1 MTDKTWIGAS
11 GGSIAASGNWNPS
24 GVPTASDNLFFN
36 TTGSYTVTIP
46 ANAYCYDLN
55 IVSGAIISFTGTG
68 GFLNISGS
76 MKINSVCAFV
86 SARVNFAATSSVT
99 VKTSGSTFAY
109 PIFFNGAGGTF
120 VLQDNFITNSTATL
134 TNGTLDLNGYT
145 YQAQD
150 TTTAFTT
157 AIGTKNIT
165 FNGGTLLLTG
175 GTTNGTPFNNAAAT
189 NFTTTAG
196 TGVGKITIDI
206 NNGGS
211 HGIKLFQGNNSVFN
225 CALSFNVPTTSTLTI
240 VSNNAFR
247 AITSNTYPATI
258 YLQNGT
264 TTTLTDLP
272 TALTG
277 AAGSLITLAT
287 SGITGT
293 ASPGVKATVTTS
305 SSTAYLGDYISYR
318 DIDFTPGPSTE
329 GTSPYIWYGG
339 YNSTN
344 LGNVTGIALIPTTKK
359 MYIVAN
365 TSTTSWTIP
374 SDWDYLDN
382 EIHLIGP
389 GGGSGGSTGISQ
401 NRYPGGGGG
410 GGGYTKILNF
420 HQTGKG
426 DSVSIQ
432 IGIGGD
438 GAVDQY
444 SAGSQGVATQWNSS
458 MSFSANGGYGGA
470 SGIST
475 PSGSYSAGGAGGTGA
490 TYNGGNGGSGY
501 IIRTSL
507 ASTIINGGGGG
518 GGAGGPAGN
527 GGTGGTGVS
536 SSTSYA
542 TGGSGGGNGG
552 GTAGNT
558 NSPGGNNALGFG
570 GGSANTGANAA
581 RAGGGG
587 AFNSRGAT
595 GVDIWNTIGGSGGSS
610 GMNTGTIAPP
620 GYGSGAGGY
629 NAAQSTNTGGYKG
642 GDGLIAIVYTTYTP
656 NSKFL
661 QMFDIWDN
669 KYKKR

>member
-11 GGSIAASGNWNPS
+11 GGLWTASGNWSPA
-24 GVPTASDNLFFN
+24 GTPTSSDNVFF
-36 TTGSYTVTIP
+36 TSTTSVQITGST
-46 ANAYCYDLN
+46 ACNCYDLN
-55 IVSGAIISFTGTG
+55 VASGAVITFTNNNVT
-68 GFLNISGS
+68 LNIYGS
-76 MKINSVCAFV
+76 MKVNSTC
-86 SARVNFAATSSVT
+86 SFAGIIIKFFATSSVT
-99 VKTSGSTFAY
+99 IKTSGSTFGYA
-109 PIFFNGAGGTF
+109 ITFNGVGGTF
-120 VLQDNFITNSTATL
+120 VLQDNFITASTATL
-134 TNGTLDLNGYT
+134 TNGTLDLNGHT

-150 TTTAFTT
+150 TTTAFIT
-157 AIGTKNIT
+157 ATGTKNIT

-196 TGVGKITIDI
+196 TGVGKIEIDI

-225 CALSFNVPTTSTLTI
+225 CTLSFNVSTTSTLTI
-240 VSNNAFR
+240 VSNNTFR
-247 AITSNTYPATI
+247 AITSSTYPATI

-272 TALTG
+272 TTLTG
-277 AAGSLITLAT
+277 AASNLITLAT
-287 SGITGT
+287 AGATGT

-329 GTSPYIWYGG
+329 GTTPYIWYGG

-344 LGNVTGIALIPTTKK
+344 LGNVTGIALIPSTKK

-365 TSTTSWTIP
+365 SSTTSWTIP

-382 EIHLIGP
+382 EIHLFGS
-389 GGGSGGSTGISQ
+389 GGGSGGSSGSASV
-401 NRYPGGGGG
+401 RYPGGGGG

-420 HQTGKG
+420 LQAGHG

-432 IGIGGD
+432 VGVGGA
-438 GAVDQY
+438 GAVDSS
-444 SAGSQGVATQWNSS
+444 SAGSQGSATQWNSPI
-458 MSFSANGGYGGA
+458 SFSANGGFGGA
-470 SGIST
+470 SGPST
-475 PSGSYSAGGAGGTGA
+475 PSGNYSSGGTGGQGA
-490 TYNGGNGGSGY
+490 TYNGGSGGSGY
-501 IIRTSL
+501 ITRTGVG
-507 ASTIINGGGGG
+507 STTTNGG
-518 GGAGGPAGN
+518 GGAGGAGGPYGN
-527 GGTGGTGVS
+527 GGDGGIGGSSTTATTTGG
-536 SSTSYA
+536 A
-542 TGGSGGGNGG
+542 GGGNGG
-552 GTAGNT
+552 GTNGSGTA
-558 NSPGGNNALGFG
+558 PGGNNALGFG
-570 GGSANTGANAA
+570 GGTANTGANAA

-587 AFNSRGAT
+587 VFNSKGST
-595 GVDIWNTIGGSGGSS
+595 GIDVWNTIGGSGGSS
-610 GMNTGTIAPP
+610 GMNSSFAS
-620 GYGSGAGGY
+620 GYGSGAGGP
-629 NAAQSTNTGGYKG
+629 NASLSTNIGGYKG